1 MAVLERIAAAARR
14 LFDRSRDGAAH
25 AWGIWA

>member
-1 MAVLERIAAAARR
+1 MAVLEKIAVAARR
-14 LFDRSRDGAAH
+14 LFDGSRDGAAH